1 MVYQRYQVLLST
13 CTDGW
18 YKIILNSG
26 TGEPHG
32 KKNLDSYFTPYTK
45 INKKGIIDQNLG
57 TKT

>member
-32 KKNLDSYFTPYTK
+32 KKIWIHTSHHIQRLTK
-45 INKKGIIDQNLG
+45 NGS
-57 TKT
+57 